1 MRYKLDASGYV
12 CAVSFGCYLDDCT
25 EYTGEV
31 PLGYKT
37 LDEWAS
43 YSCIQAYYID
53 MAGNLVLDYAKKIE
67 CENKQAQELIDY
79 SPVLRKDLYE
89 TDELLNSQYLRK
101 TATGKV
107 IVLEDIKTIAPRVK
121 ITGIEPCAYNE
132 LRIYTQGKNMMRCDA
147 VSTNISGVTFT
158 KNISGSITILGTATK
173 DIEYI
178 ISDGETAPIFAL
190 KENQDY
196 YLNLGGMQCELR
208 YFDGETTAQ
217 QYVGASGLL
226 NLPKSIEVTQV
237 VIKIAKGETVNTTF
251 YPQLECGPTFT
262 SYDPFKCKPL
272 IIDISEIWNEPLLPS
287 DTLYADDT
295 LYPGVIPKVIDYI
308 LIEDGKIIISAN
320 DGVHVFGNGSVGLF
334 SSYST
339 IYATKDVTLEVEYS
353 TNLIDVETL
362 EFLQGKAT
370 TTNRFKIL
378 EDGSIEAHNGYF
390 SGRIE
395 ADSGYFKGE
404 ISWEQITGNED
415 VATMTEI
422 EEKGYQNASQVT
434 KITKDTVTAPFIKT
448 LNLTVGDEISMGDN
462 ATISWDK
469 VQNRPSIPS
478 DTSHLTNG
486 AGYQNANQVTTITK
500 NTITTAY
507 INALKIIAGSVA
519 AENITGTQISGKTI
533 VGGEIKSNN
542 YVASSSSYA
551 CGGGM
556 RIDLAS
562 GNLWWGNGS
571 IKATTGFMNSIGYEV
586 PTSNGGYNLN
596 FKSALAVKGGSLNT
610 LLLGGGYSSVQLPS
624 GANVTSLADKKTN
637 IIPCLNGLS
646 AVENTDVYYFNYK
659 NDSTKR
665 DASQK
670 VGFII
675 GDGYKLDA
683 RLLSEDGEA
692 IDTYNAI
699 ALNWRATQQLYEKI
713 KKQQEQIDELK
724 SMLKTKEE

>member
-31 PLGYKT
+31 PLGYKS
-37 LDEWAS
+37 LDDWAS
-43 YSCIQAYYID
+43 HSCIQAYYID
-53 MAGNLVLDYAKKIE
+53 LAGNLVLDYAKKIE

-196 YLNLGGMQCELR
+196 FLNLGGMQCELR

-237 VIKIAKGETVNTTF
+237 VIKIAKGKTVNTTF

-272 IIDISEIWNEPLLPS
+272 LIDISEIWNEPLLPS

-353 TNLIDVETL
+353 ANLIDVNSL

-370 TTNRFKIL
+370 TTNKFKIL
-378 EDGSIEAHNGYF
+378 ADGSIEAHNGYY
-390 SGRIE
+390 SGKIE
-395 ADSGYFKGE
+395 ATSGYFKGKIESAEGE
-404 ISWEQITGNED
+404 IGGFTIKKNSIYSNKTSLYDYNSGVYLGEDGISVGFGSITGTSTF
-415 VATMTEI
+415 A
-422 EEKGYQNASQVT
+422 VT
-434 KITKDTVTAPFIKT
+434 KDGDIYLGYDSEIHLKGALNFESSTYSYIAYNRVEKMSFDSSGIKVYDDILVQGSGECIKASYMSSDFYMKFET
-448 LNLTVGDEISMGDN
+448 SKLSLGALYNVIGKNNGNVGFFGSTG
-462 ATISWDK
+462 ASKKYVSTISS
-469 VQNRPSIPS
+469 VSS
-478 DTSHLTNG
+478 
-486 AGYQNANQVTTITK
+486 
-500 NTITTAY
+500 TTASDCASKINEL
-507 INALKIIAGSVA
+507 INALK
-519 AENITGTQISGKTI
+519 
-533 VGGEIKSNN
+533 
-542 YVASSSSYA
+542 
-551 CGGGM
+551 
-556 RIDLAS
+556 
-562 GNLWWGNGS
+562 
-571 IKATTGFMNSIGYEV
+571 
-586 PTSNGGYNLN
+586 GYNL
-596 FKSALAVKGGSLNT
+596 
-610 LLLGGGYSSVQLPS
+610 
-624 GANVTSLADKKTN
+624 
-637 IIPCLNGLS
+637 
-646 AVENTDVYYFNYK
+646 
-659 NDSTKR
+659 
-665 DASQK
+665 
-670 VGFII
+670 I
-675 GDGYKLDA
+675 G
-683 RLLSEDGEA
+683 
-692 IDTYNAI
+692 
-699 ALNWRATQQLYEKI
+699 
-713 KKQQEQIDELK
+713 
-724 SMLKTKEE
+724 